1 MDRKTGYLGWMGGVA
16 QGRADRDVFTPKAQD
31 IQPAS
36 LTNPY
41 FFSCLEPSKAP
52 ACKTVSVGN
61 GAMGWRSVGASL
73 AEIRMKEGWHEKQR
87 SNIARPEER
96 KLARWILG
104 VLGKSRYRCDGFF
117 FFLATLHSMWDLS
130 SPTRNRTCAPCSR
143 RVRFLTIG
151 PPRKSPGMTS

>member
-1 MDRKTGYLGWMGGVA
+1 MFLRQKHKTFNRL
-16 QGRADRDVFTPKAQD
+16 
-31 IQPAS
+31 AS
-36 LTNPY
+36 QTLI
-41 FFSCLEPSKAP
+41 SSLCLEPSKAP

-117 FFLATLHSMWDLS
+117 FFFFGHAAQHVGS
-130 SPTRNRTCAPCSR
+130 
-143 RVRFLTIG
+143 
-151 PPRKSPGMTS
+151 